1 MSWIHV
7 HSEDGAEGEIADLY
21 DRLREE
27 RGRVSNILKVHSL
40 RPSALAH
47 HLDLYMGLLF
57 GSGGLSRTQR
67 EMIAVVVSRENQ
79 CEYCVSHHR
88 EALAKY
94 VKDEDLLDRICSDY
108 RTADLRPGDR
118 TLLDY
123 ASKLTASPATVEE
136 SDIVTMRRYGYT
148 DEDILLANL
157 IVAYFNFVN
166 RIALGLGVEHSDD
179 EVGGYKV

>member
-1 MSWIHV
+1 MSWIHM
-7 HSEDGAEGEIADLY
+7 HPEDGAEGEIAELY
-21 DRLREE
+21 DRLREQ

-57 GSGGLSRTQR
+57 GSGGLSRAQR

-94 VKDEDLLDRICSDY
+94 VRDEDLLARVCSDY
-108 RTADLRPGDR
+108 RDADLPPGDR
-118 TLLDY
+118 ALLDY
-123 ASKLTASPATVEE
+123 ASKLTASPAAVEE
-136 SDIVTMRRYGYT
+136 SDVVTMRRSGYT

-166 RIALGLGVEHSDD
+166 RIALGLGVEHSED

>member
-7 HSEDGAEGEIADLY
+7 HAEDGAEGEIAELY
-21 DRLREE
+21 DRLRQQ

-57 GSGGLSRTQR
+57 GSGGLSRAQR

-94 VKDEDLLDRICSDY
+94 VKDEDLLNRVCSDY
-108 RTADLRPGDR
+108 READLPPGDR
-118 TLLDY
+118 ALLDY
-123 ASKLTASPATVEE
+123 ARKLTASPAGVEE
-136 SDIVTMRRYGYT
+136 SDVVTMRRSGYT

-166 RIALGLGVEHSDD
+166 RIALGLGVEHSED

>member
-7 HSEDGAEGEIADLY
+7 HAEDGADGEIAELY
-21 DRLREE
+21 DRLRRE

-57 GSGGLSRTQR
+57 GSGGLSRAQR
-67 EMIAVVVSRENQ
+67 EMIAVVVSRENE

-94 VKDEDLLDRICSDY
+94 VKDPHLLKQVCSDY
-108 RTADLRPGDR
+108 RQAELPPGDR
-118 TLLDY
+118 ALLDY
-123 ASKLTASPATVEE
+123 AAKLTASPAAVEE
-136 SDIVTMRRYGYT
+136 SEVVTLRRRGYT

-166 RIALGLGVEHSDD
+166 RIALGLGVEHSAD
-179 EVGGYKV
+179 EVGGYNV

>member
-7 HSEDGAEGEIADLY
+7 HPEDGAQGEIAELY
-21 DRLREE
+21 DRLRQQ

-40 RPSALAH
+40 RPSALTH

-57 GSGGLSRTQR
+57 GSGGLSRAQR

-94 VKDEDLLDRICSDY
+94 VKDENILEQVCRDY
-108 RTADLRPGDR
+108 RKADLTPADR

-123 ASKLTASPATVEE
+123 ARKLTASPAAVEE
-136 SDIVTMRRYGYT
+136 TDVVTMRRSGYT

-166 RIALGLGVEHSDD
+166 RIALGLGVEHSED